1 MCNLRWKGCASRV
14 RGTMKAVPARL
25 RGVEPVAFLLSG
37 QTYERFLIRLQ
48 CSSHRVLLH

>member
-25 RGVEPVAFLLSG
+25 RGVFVAFARDKRK
-37 QTYERFLIRLQ
+37 TDI
-48 CSSHRVLLH
+48 SSFIHDRY